1 MQQQGE
7 KGKKGIDFKPITQ
20 GLGFHPFSDGLPYAP
35 VSKTAARPQ
44 ATPHAPARD
53 SREMASGAGA
63 VSGGKADFV
72 YPAPRVNVPVAAPV
86 TQKASGSSQSL
97 AQPQTQVQ
105 KPVAARTAKAPAKQ
119 TATATPTPQAFGE
132 PKFGYLYL
140 FKRVLAYMLDTTL
153 NTSLLATGLSF
164 ALLNEDM
171 NPDLL
176 MNPGIVMISIL
187 FFTLFNW
194 ALVTAQEIAFGT
206 TIGKRIFGLMIQG
219 STSAIFLRAF
229 FFLPSLG
236 FCGVGLLW
244 SLFDR
249 RKRCWHDVVV
259 NVQPIEVARL

>member
-1 MQQQGE
+1 MEQ
-7 KGKKGIDFKPITQ
+7 GKKGIDFKPITQ

-44 ATPHAPARD
+44 AMPHTP
-53 SREMASGAGA
+53 SREMSSGVGA
-63 VSGGKADFV
+63 VSGGKAEFV
-72 YPAPRVNVPVAAPV
+72 YPTAPRVNVPVASPAAPRV
-86 TQKASGSSQSL
+86 SPQPQVQIQKPAAQKA
-97 AQPQTQVQ
+97 AAFQ
-105 KPVAARTAKAPAKQ
+105 KSVAKQ
-119 TATATPTPQAFGE
+119 TATAAPAPQAFAE
-132 PKFGYLYL
+132 PTFGYVYL
-140 FKRVLAYMLDTTL
+140 LKRILAYSLDTLL

-236 FCGVGLLW
+236 FCGVGLMW
-244 SLFDR
+244 SLFDK

>member
-7 KGKKGIDFKPITQ
+7 KGRKGIDFKPITQ

-35 VSKTAARPQ
+35 VSKSVARPQ
-44 ATPHAPARD
+44 ATPHTP
-53 SREMASGAGA
+53 SREPSVGTGA
-63 VSGGKADFV
+63 VSAGKADFV
-72 YPAPRVNVPVAAPV
+72 YPAPRVNVPVASPVAPKV
-86 TQKASGSSQSL
+86 SP
-97 AQPQTQVQ
+97 QPQVQ
-105 KPVAARTAKAPAKQ
+105 AHKPAAAKTAAKATAKH
-119 TATATPTPQAFGE
+119 TVITTPTAQAFGE
-132 PKFGYLYL
+132 PTFGYVYL
-140 FKRVLAYMLDTTL
+140 LKRVLAYTLDTAL

-206 TIGKRIFGLMIQG
+206 TIGKRIFGLMVQG

-229 FFLPSLG
+229 FFLPSIG
-236 FCGVGLLW
+236 FCGIGLLW

>member
-1 MQQQGE
+1 MEQ
-7 KGKKGIDFKPITQ
+7 GKKGIDFKPITQ

-35 VSKTAARPQ
+35 VSKSAARPQ
-44 ATPHAPARD
+44 ATPHTPQRDLTRDVAREL
-53 SREMASGAGA
+53 SGGAGA
-63 VSGGKADFV
+63 VSAGKPDFA
-72 YPAPRVNVPVAAPV
+72 YTPRVSVPVAAPAPKV
-86 TQKASGSSQSL
+86 STQVKKPALQKAV
-97 AQPQTQVQ
+97 AQQ
-105 KPVAARTAKAPAKQ
+105 TAKAAP
-119 TATATPTPQAFGE
+119 TAQSFGE
-132 PKFGYLYL
+132 PKFGYVYL
-140 FKRVLAYMLDTTL
+140 LKRVFAYSLDTIL

-187 FFTLFNW
+187 FFVLFNW
-194 ALVTAQEIAFGT
+194 ALITAQEIAFGT
-206 TIGKRIFGLMIQG
+206 SIGKRIFGLMVQG

-229 FFLPSLG
+229 FFLPSIS

-244 SLFDR
+244 GLFDQ

>member
-1 MQQQGE
+1 MMQQ
-7 KGKKGIDFKPITQ
+7 GKKGIDFKPLTQ

-35 VSKTAARPQ
+35 VSKSAARPQ
-44 ATPHAPARD
+44 ATPHSPTRD
-53 SREMASGAGA
+53 SSKDLNTGAGA
-63 VSGGKADFV
+63 ISAGKADFV
-72 YPAPRVNVPVAAPV
+72 YPARVNVPVASPV
-86 TQKASGSSQSL
+86 VPKASPKPQ
-97 AQPQTQVQ
+97 AQVKVQ
-105 KPVAARTAKAPAKQ
+105 KPAVSKTVAQQAP
-119 TATATPTPQAFGE
+119 TATPAPQAFGE
-132 PKFGYLYL
+132 PKFGFVYLL
-140 FKRVLAYMLDTTL
+140 KRVLAYSLDTLL

-219 STSAIFLRAF
+219 TTSAIFLRAF
-229 FFLPSLG
+229 FFLPSFG
-236 FCGVGLLW
+236 FCGLGLLW
-244 SLFDR
+244 SLFDK

>member
-1 MQQQGE
+1 M
-7 KGKKGIDFKPITQ
+7 T
-20 GLGFHPFSDGLPYAP
+20 
-35 VSKTAARPQ
+35 T
-44 ATPHAPARD
+44 
-53 SREMASGAGA
+53 GAGA
-63 VSGGKADFV
+63 VSAGKADFV
-72 YPAPRVNVPVAAPV
+72 YPTHRVNVPVASPVAPKV
-86 TQKASGSSQSL
+86 SSQAQSSTL
-97 AQPQTQVQ
+97 TQPQVQ
-105 KPVAARTAKAPAKQ
+105 IHKPTATKTAAKATAKHTVITSP
-119 TATATPTPQAFGE
+119 TAQAFGE
-132 PKFGYLYL
+132 PTFGYVYL
-140 FKRVLAYMLDTTL
+140 LKRVLAYTLDTAL

-219 STSAIFLRAF
+219 NTSAIFLRAF

-236 FCGVGLLW
+236 FCGIGLLW

>member
-1 MQQQGE
+1 MEQ
-7 KGKKGIDFKPITQ
+7 GKKGIDFKPLTQ

-35 VSKTAARPQ
+35 VSKSVARPQ
-44 ATPHAPARD
+44 ATPHTPSRD
-53 SREMASGAGA
+53 TASGAGA
-63 VSGGKADFV
+63 VSAGKPEFA
-72 YPAPRVNVPVAAPV
+72 YPAPRVNVPVASPSVPRVSPQPQVQIQKPAV
-86 TQKASGSSQSL
+86 QKA
-97 AQPQTQVQ
+97 AAKKTTTQA
-105 KPVAARTAKAPAKQ
+105 PTA
-119 TATATPTPQAFGE
+119 QAFGE
-132 PKFGYLYL
+132 PKFGYVYL
-140 FKRVLAYMLDTTL
+140 LKRVLAYSLDTTL

-171 NPDLL
+171 TPDLL

-206 TIGKRIFGLMIQG
+206 TIGKRIFGLMVQG

-229 FFLPSLG
+229 FFLPSLS

-244 SLFDR
+244 SLFDK

>member
-44 ATPHAPARD
+44 ATPHAP

-86 TQKASGSSQSL
+86 TPKAS
-97 AQPQTQVQ
+97 AKPQVQTQ

-119 TATATPTPQAFGE
+119 TTTATPTAQAFGE
-132 PKFGYLYL
+132 PTFGYVYL
-140 FKRVLAYMLDTTL
+140 FKRVLAYILDTTL

-244 SLFDR
+244 SLFDK

>member
-1 MQQQGE
+1 MEQ
-7 KGKKGIDFKPITQ
+7 GKKGIDFKPITQ

-35 VSKTAARPQ
+35 VSKTASRPQ
-44 ATPHAPARD
+44 ATPHTPSRD
-53 SREMASGAGA
+53 LSAGPGLSTGAGA
-63 VSGGKADFV
+63 VSAGKADFV
-72 YPAPRVNVPVAAPV
+72 YPTAPRVNVPVASPAAPRV
-86 TQKASGSSQSL
+86 SPQPQVQIQKPAPQKAAATQKA
-97 AQPQTQVQ
+97 T
-105 KPVAARTAKAPAKQ
+105 AKQ
-119 TATATPTPQAFGE
+119 TATPVAQAFGE
-132 PKFGYLYL
+132 PTFGYVYL
-140 FKRVLAYMLDTTL
+140 LKRVLAYTLDTAL

-176 MNPGIVMISIL
+176 MNPGIVMISVL
-187 FFTLFNW
+187 FFLLFNW

-229 FFLPSLG
+229 FFLPSLS

-244 SLFDR
+244 SLFDK